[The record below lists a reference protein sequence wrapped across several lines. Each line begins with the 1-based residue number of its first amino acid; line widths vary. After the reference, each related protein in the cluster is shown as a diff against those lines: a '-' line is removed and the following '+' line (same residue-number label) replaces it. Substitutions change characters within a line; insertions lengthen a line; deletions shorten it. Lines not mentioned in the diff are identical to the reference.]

1 MKNVVISMQN
11 TLLSESIARVLSE
24 TGDFRVERIL
34 QGRVGDTETVCRAN
48 HADVLL
54 MEVSRM
60 QPFTLTE
67 RLELATQVR
76 DHGLRC
82 KVALLCDENADADLA
97 YRVKNAR
104 QDRLLDGFFYASV
117 TPAYLAAAIDA
128 L

>member
-11 TLLSESIARVLSE
+11 TLLSESVAHALCE

-34 QGRVGDTETVCRAN
+34 PDRIGDTETVCRAT

-54 MEVSRM
+54 MEVSRLGS
-60 QPFTLTE
+60 FTLE
-67 RLELATQVR
+67 KRLELASRVR
-76 DHGLRC
+76 DAGFGC

-97 YRVKNAR
+97 YQVKNAR
-104 QDRLLDGFFYASV
+104 QDRRLDGFFYASV
-117 TPAYLAAAIDA
+117 TPAYLIAAIDA